1 MMCILFTAEHKTYHV
16 QCTILRKMLTY
27 FDFNRNNTSHTS
39 WEGDNKKANYV
50 NCQQVRNMSGYKKF
64 HGSKDGQ
71 MV

>member
-1 MMCILFTAEHKTYHV
+1 MTL
-16 QCTILRKMLTY
+16 LTY
-27 FDFNRNNTSHTS
+27 FDFNGNNTSHTS

-64 HGSKDGQ
+64 HGSEDGQ